1 MIRLP
6 PGSTRTDTLFPH
18 TTLVRSG
25 AGEALAAEGLHA
37 DHGADHV
44 AVHVGVADRQA
55 AVDLLHR
62 RIDAAVHAER
72 QAVAGAGDGVEHPVE
87 AVGGVAHHMEHRAE
101 DLALQHLDARDLVG
115 RRRDEAAVL
124 DRSEEHTYE
133 LQSPMRSSYA

>member
-18 TTLVRSG
+18 TTLVRAG

-72 QAVAGAGDGVEHPVE
+72 QAVAGAGDGIEHPVE
-87 AVGGVAHHMEHRAE
+87 TLGAVAPPVE
-101 DLALQHLDARDLVG
+101 DRPGELALHHLDPGGLVRPG
-115 RRRDEAAVL
+115 L
-124 DRSEEHTYE
+124 SEK
-133 LQSPMRSSYA
+133 A